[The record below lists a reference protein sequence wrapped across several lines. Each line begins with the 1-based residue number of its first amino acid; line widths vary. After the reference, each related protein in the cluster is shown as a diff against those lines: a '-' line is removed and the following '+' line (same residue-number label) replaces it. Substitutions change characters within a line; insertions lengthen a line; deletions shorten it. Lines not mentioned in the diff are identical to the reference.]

1 MSFNLIPKADRVV
14 IELDTVET
22 KTEAGIIIP
31 DSAKERP
38 HTASV
43 IAVGPGVWM
52 STGIQRK
59 PDVEIG
65 DKIMFSKYSGTKVT
79 VDEKEY
85 VIIREADI
93 IASFKKD

>member
-1 MSFNLIPKADRVV
+1 MSFDLIPKADRVV
-14 IELDTVET
+14 IQVDTVEE
-22 KTEAGIIIP
+22 KTETGIIIP

-38 HTASV
+38 HTAKV

-52 STGIQRK
+52 NTGVQRK
-59 PDVEIG
+59 TDVEIG

-85 VIIREADI
+85 LIIREADI
-93 IASFKKD
+93 VASFAK